1 MAAHGEI
8 QTSHRK
14 LTLTPAETVADSI
27 RKSIAFGVAAL
38 ARNQVAA
45 ETGDAES
52 LHQLRVAWRRLRASI
67 EFFSTSLY
75 AAQLAAYRRDLKWI
89 TAQTGLVRECDV
101 NSGLLNDRSAKIDPE
116 LATAIAPIVEALATR
131 RKEEHAK
138 LYEMLASRR
147 YRNLTARL
155 SKASI
160 KRAGAERQIGFAA
173 ADMLKPMMREVIR
186 RGDKLDD
193 EVPARK
199 FHKQRVRIKRM
210 RYVLEM
216 LEQLG
221 AKQHKKTLR
230 CLESLQDGLG
240 AYHDTIVASDWLRSY
255 AQNSNLPTKTVLA
268 AGALIH
274 SLGNYGNKLRR
285 RSLKAWRQFARSD
298 SLHDTRDEIR
308 RAGKLAP
315 AAEPLTEPI
324 PIPQSPAV
332 EEQSAPEASENR
344 INQPGPAS
352 TPNADASP

>member
-8 QTSHRK
+8 QTPHRK
-14 LTLTPAETVADSI
+14 LTLTPAETVADSV
-27 RKSIAFGVAAL
+27 RKTIAFGVTAL
-38 ARNQVAA
+38 AQNQAAA
-45 ETGDAES
+45 ETGDAEA
-52 LHQLRVAWRRLRASI
+52 LHQLRVASRRLRAWI
-67 EFFSTSLY
+67 EFFSKSLY
-75 AAQLAAYRRDLKWI
+75 AAQLAAHRRDLKWI

-101 NSGLLNDRSAKIDPE
+101 NSELLNGRSAKIDPE
-116 LATAIAPIVEALATR
+116 LATAIAPIMEALATR

-138 LYEMLASRR
+138 LYELLASRR
-147 YRNLTARL
+147 YRNLIARL
-155 SKASI
+155 SKPSI

-210 RYVLEM
+210 RYVFDLLEP
-216 LEQLG
+216 LG
-221 AKQHKKTLR
+221 AKQHKKTLT
-230 CLESLQDGLG
+230 CLESLQDALG

-255 AQNSNLPTKTVLA
+255 AQTSNVPTKTVLA

-298 SLHDTRDEIR
+298 SLHDAFDEIR

-324 PIPQSPAV
+324 QIPQSPAI
-332 EEQSAPEASENR
+332 EEQSVPEASANR
-344 INQPGPAS
+344 VNQPEPINTQNTDA
-352 TPNADASP
+352 TP